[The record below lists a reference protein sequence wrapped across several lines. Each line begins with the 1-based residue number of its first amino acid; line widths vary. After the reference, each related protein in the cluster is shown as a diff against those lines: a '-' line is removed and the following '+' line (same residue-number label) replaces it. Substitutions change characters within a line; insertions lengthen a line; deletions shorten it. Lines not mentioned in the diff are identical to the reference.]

1 MTELELNK
9 EYTYPQ
15 ICETVGWRMTTGN
28 ARIAQIKEIEG
39 AYEFYHPIN
48 KKTHKPKKSY
58 IFTRKLRDLVMPS
71 KENSAGN
78 NRKNIQSMI
87 WYLQAKF
94 DLDDEWHSFTDWYCE
109 KLGLMYK
116 GTCNAI
122 YHEDETDAVCE
133 KYNISDGKLFCEYVS
148 AAKAELKRMFLKSL
162 NYLEKKDKVTYH
174 DEYKFIYQL
183 GERTRG
189 YVITGCLN
197 DVIKNIETVVCNDMN
212 GEHNLSRKMKGR
224 QLLMVIYSKKEL
236 TNDFKELSL
245 SALNDNDEVLQELN
259 KELSYQHETFHPD
272 YGSICAERPLVSYY
286 RGISITDMELEES
299 DQDCLALDIT
309 NRIRAKV
316 RKSLMKSYNKPIK
329 QTDLQRIEKA
339 LFQQYYDKIDEDV
352 ILLADNDDI
361 SDMEALFGE
370 SNNFSDGL
378 DNWGEPNAMEN
389 DFIMEEMLDM
399 FTEGEVQMNLPLANI
414 DCVGQDDLCKVVSSK
429 NSETP
434 MTNTDICITGNYK
447 EPTYIEADSESHDK
461 SNHGIFCVN
470 GKAPEL
476 IDIDDLY

>member
-286 RGISITDMELEES
+286 RGISIADMELEES

-361 SDMEALFGE
+361 SDMEALFGK

-399 FTEGEVQMNLPLANI
+399 FTEGECSN
-414 DCVGQDDLCKVVSSK
+414 
-429 NSETP
+429 
-434 MTNTDICITGNYK
+434 
-447 EPTYIEADSESHDK
+447 EPAL
-461 SNHGIFCVN
+461 
-470 GKAPEL
+470 GK
-476 IDIDDLY
+476 Y

>member
-9 EYTYPQ
+9 EYAYSQ
-15 ICETVGWRMTTGN
+15 ICEILGWEQKAGN
-28 ARIAQIKEIEG
+28 SKKAQIHEIES

-148 AAKAELKRMFLKSL
+148 AAKAELKNMFLKSL

-197 DVIKNIETVVCNDMN
+197 DVIKNIETAVCNDMN
-212 GEHNLSRKMKGR
+212 GELNLSSKMKGR

-259 KELSYQHETFHPD
+259 KELSYQNETFHPD

-286 RGISITDMELEES
+286 RGISIADMELEES

-309 NRIRAKV
+309 NRIRVKV

-329 QTDLQRIEKA
+329 QPDLQRIEKA

-370 SNNFSDGL
+370 LNNFSDGL
-378 DNWGEPNAMEN
+378 DNWGEPNTMEN
-389 DFIMEEMLDM
+389 DFTMEEMFDM
-399 FTEGEVQMNLPLANI
+399 PVMDDEIGEPKLSADKELEP
-414 DCVGQDDLCKVVSSK
+414 
-429 NSETP
+429 
-434 MTNTDICITGNYK
+434 NYSG
-447 EPTYIEADSESHDK
+447 EADNKSHDN
-461 SNHGIFCVN
+461 SNHGIFCVT
-470 GKAPEL
+470 GSDY